1 MTTVTTVRGD
11 ILATELGYT
20 TMHEHLNSDFRSLTK
35 KQHNLY
41 AMPEEMLR
49 MEIDNLAFLRDAGF
63 AFSAEAVT
71 AGDVAYT
78 AAELGYFRAVGGRA
92 VCDATPIGA
101 RGDVRD
107 LRAASEASDV
117 HVLFATGLYVSA
129 ARSDE
134 LAALSSEQQLAL
146 FAAEAA
152 DGVDGTG
159 LRPGLLKCA
168 MSQDDPAGE
177 LRPEEVATLRAL
189 GRVSADTGLSLQVH
203 TAFPMST
210 AQVLNVVEIALET
223 GMQPDKLVMIHMDS
237 FLRPWGA
244 LDSYLADMSESLNVS
259 TELARSVLAYDV
271 NIGFD
276 SWGSTVSIL
285 PSDHDRVKGL
295 ADLLRDGFGSRIVL
309 GHDNGTKP
317 HGKSFGAYGFTRFGA
332 FIPRLL
338 TQLGFADD
346 VFTQLVVDNPA
357 RILGR

>member
-1 MTTVTTVRGD
+1 MATVTTVRGE
-11 ILATELGYT
+11 LPAAELGYT

-35 KQHNLY
+35 QQHRLH
-41 AMPEEMLR
+41 AIPEEMLG
-49 MEIDNLAFLRDAGF
+49 MEIDNLAFLRDAGY
-63 AFSAEAVT
+63 AFSADAVT

-78 AAELGYFRAVGGRA
+78 AAELGYFRQAGGRA

-107 LRAASEASDV
+107 LQEASDASDV

-129 ARSDE
+129 ARSDTQ
-134 LAALSSEQQLAL
+134 AALSYEQQLSL
-146 FAAEAA
+146 FAAEVA
-152 DGVDGTG
+152 DGVEGSG

-168 MSQDDPAGE
+168 MSQDDPAGQ

-210 AQVLNVVEIALET
+210 AQILETVEIALET

-244 LDSYLADMSESLNVS
+244 VDEYVADMSVTLNVS
-259 TELARSVLAYDV
+259 TAVARAVLAYDV

-295 ADLLRDGFGSRIVL
+295 VDLLRDGFGSRIVL

-317 HGKSFGAYGFTRFGA
+317 HGKSFGAYGFTRFGS
-332 FIPRLL
+332 FIPPLFA
-338 TQLGFADD
+338 QLGLAEDA
-346 VFTQLVVDNPA
+346 FTQLVVDNPA
-357 RILGR
+357 RILAR